1 MTFEFGGRSMEKT
14 TGTKVYL
21 PQSLK
26 RRAFAAFALTG
37 TNFSRWSREQLARW
51 MREIGEEHPTTEQH
65 QSENSASGRK

>member
-1 MTFEFGGRSMEKT
+1 MEEM

-37 TNFSRWSREQLARW
+37 TNFSRWSRKHLAHW
-51 MREIGEEHPTTEQH
+51 LREVGEGHPMTEQH
-65 QSENSASGRK
+65 QSENNESGSK

>member
-1 MTFEFGGRSMEKT
+1 MEEM

-26 RRAFAAFALTG
+26 RRAFSAFALTG

-51 MREIGEEHPTTEQH
+51 LREIGEGHPMTAQPQTEHNE
-65 QSENSASGRK
+65 SGSK

>member
-1 MTFEFGGRSMEKT
+1 MEEM

-26 RRAFAAFALTG
+26 RHAFSAFALTG

-51 MREIGEEHPTTEQH
+51 LREIEEGHPMTTQH
-65 QSENSASGRK
+65 QSERNESGSQ

>member
-1 MTFEFGGRSMEKT
+1 MEEM

-26 RRAFAAFALTG
+26 RRAFSAFALTG

-51 MREIGEEHPTTEQH
+51 LREIGEGHPMPAQPRTEHNE
-65 QSENSASGRK
+65 SGSQ

>member
-1 MTFEFGGRSMEKT
+1 MEEM

-37 TNFSRWSREQLARW
+37 TNFSRWSREHLARW
-51 MREIGEEHPTTEQH
+51 LREVGEDHRRAEQD
-65 QSENSASGRK
+65 QAQPSEAGSK

>member
-1 MTFEFGGRSMEKT
+1 MEEM

-51 MREIGEEHPTTEQH
+51 LREIEEGHPMT
-65 QSENSASGRK
+65 A

>member
-1 MTFEFGGRSMEKT
+1 MEEM

-26 RRAFAAFALTG
+26 RRAFSAFALTG

-51 MREIGEEHPTTEQH
+51 LREIGEGHPMTAQH
-65 QSENSASGRK
+65 QSENNESGSK

>member
-1 MTFEFGGRSMEKT
+1 MEEM

-37 TNFSRWSREQLARW
+37 TNFSRWSREHLARW
-51 MREIGEEHPTTEQH
+51 LREVGEEQRTTEQDQAKNH
-65 QSENSASGRK
+65 ESGSK

>member
-1 MTFEFGGRSMEKT
+1 MEEM

-26 RRAFAAFALTG
+26 RRAFAAFALAG

-51 MREIGEEHPTTEQH
+51 LREIGEGHPIAEPH
-65 QSENSASGRK
+65 QSENNESGSK